1 MLFLLYLLFL
11 VHESL
16 YFQHIIVFSVLYNL
30 DYYIIGS
37 LTEDI
42 NNNGIPD
49 AVYYVVSLNDDNIDV
64 KEQHI
69 KL

>member
-1 MLFLLYLLFL
+1 MITNLRD
-11 VHESL
+11 
-16 YFQHIIVFSVLYNL
+16 NL